1 MNVRIRMLLLFLVIM
16 PLSKLVRFIGFCP
29 LIEIVCARF
38 RYDELGIRQFRCCCC
53 CCYWSMLYVPRGAY
67 GMDWIWI
74 IFGKQKSK
82 WRDVS
87 AIRCCGFHN
96 PARLLQVCIH
106 SSCVY
111 VSLRFLWKCCCT
123 QCSLSLSLPQSYIKK
138 WIKLWYYVPFSR
150 TYVYWCLLLKSIW
163 NL

>member
-1 MNVRIRMLLLFLVIM
+1 MNVRIRMLLLFLVII

-38 RYDELGIRQFRCCCC
+38 RYDELSIRQFRCC

-87 AIRCCGFHN
+87 AIRCCGFHD

-111 VSLRFLWKCCCT
+111 VSLHFLWKCCCT
-123 QCSLSLSLPQSYIKK
+123 QCSLSLSPPIVHKKVNKIVVLCSILP
-138 WIKLWYYVPFSR
+138 YVCVLVFV
-150 TYVYWCLLLKSIW
+150 T
-163 NL
+163 